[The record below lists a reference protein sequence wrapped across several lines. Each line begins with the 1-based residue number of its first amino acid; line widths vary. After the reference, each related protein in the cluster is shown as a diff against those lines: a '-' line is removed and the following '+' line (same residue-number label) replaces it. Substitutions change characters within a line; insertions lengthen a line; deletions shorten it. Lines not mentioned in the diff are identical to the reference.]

1 MKYGLSLIAAL
12 SLSACLGSSNG
23 AEVSRAASGF
33 SNCAYLGGMAGE
45 YMQGTNV
52 RCGPQAELPYTVK

>member
-23 AEVSRAASGF
+23 AEVSRAASGI
-33 SNCAYLGGMAGE
+33 NTCAHLGGMAGD
-45 YMQGTNV
+45 YMQGTNL
-52 RCGPQAELPYTVK
+52 RCGPQAELPYTLK